1 MKNSGNPTLRYWMST
16 IVFAVVLFAAL
27 TNLNAIAGFVDKIVL
42 ILSPLGFG
50 FALALIMNVPLRG
63 MEKLLLKLD
72 RKNKLGETWRRRI
85 SLIAVFTLTPVFLV
99 GIILFFV
106 PEFVT
111 AISSLIASITDN
123 QEEIIAFTSKFGLD
137 AETIKKYIEEIAV
150 WFKTNMS
157 SILGITVSTAVSI
170 VSSVI
175 SGIMC
180 IILAI
185 YILIDKKR
193 IGRSS
198 KRILHAFLPKPI
210 ASYLCRM
217 GSLFVNAF
225 SRFLSSQCLEAVILG
240 SILFIGMTILRLP
253 YALPIACMTVVFALI
268 PYVGAF
274 ISLFLGAVMILLDD
288 PSKAAIFAVMYL
300 IVQQIEGNVI
310 YPRVVGESV
319 GLPAY
324 LTLIA
329 VSLGGSIMGIAGMML
344 FVPIASV
351 AYTLIDEAV
360 KYRVP
365 DAFPEKDAGK
375 ADASPPEPQD
385 SVSEEENA

>member
-16 IVFAVVLFAAL
+16 IVFAIVLYAAL

-123 QEEIIAFTSKFGLD
+123 QEEIITFTSKFGLD

-170 VSSVI
+170 VSSVDT
-175 SGIMC
+175 M
-180 IILAI
+180 
-185 YILIDKKR
+185 
-193 IGRSS
+193 
-198 KRILHAFLPKPI
+198 
-210 ASYLCRM
+210 
-217 GSLFVNAF
+217 
-225 SRFLSSQCLEAVILG
+225 
-240 SILFIGMTILRLP
+240 
-253 YALPIACMTVVFALI
+253 
-268 PYVGAF
+268 
-274 ISLFLGAVMILLDD
+274 
-288 PSKAAIFAVMYL
+288 
-300 IVQQIEGNVI
+300 
-310 YPRVVGESV
+310 
-319 GLPAY
+319 
-324 LTLIA
+324 
-329 VSLGGSIMGIAGMML
+329 
-344 FVPIASV
+344 
-351 AYTLIDEAV
+351 
-360 KYRVP
+360 
-365 DAFPEKDAGK
+365 
-375 ADASPPEPQD
+375 
-385 SVSEEENA
+385 